1 MTDGNPY
8 PLTDCMDQPKM
19 YAVSMKILIA
29 DPHPEVQSALH
40 LILNRIPDVT
50 GVIEAGSLVQLLAQC
65 AQSCPDLILF
75 DINLVHPTRSHS
87 HSIDDLMRVLRRLC
101 PCALV
106 VVMSS
111 QFEAEQEA
119 LDAGA
124 NGYISKTDPPDEFLS
139 KIVGFLKNH
148 T

>member
-8 PLTDCMDQPKM
+8 PLTDFMDQPKM

-75 DINLVHPTRSHS
+75 DINLVHPSRLRNHS
-87 HSIDDLMRVLRRLC
+87 LDDMISVLRCLC
-101 PCALV
+101 PRSLV

-111 QFEAEQEA
+111 RFETEQEA
-119 LDAGA
+119 LAAGA
-124 NGYISKTDPPDEFLS
+124 NGFISKTDPTEEFS
-139 KIVGFLKNH
+139 TSIVGLLKNH
-148 T
+148 S